1 VGVIPPFAQE
11 APADDTPAQA
21 WIRDWVGFLSEML
34 PVILPVAV
42 ILVALVL
49 IFKAK
54 GIGQV
59 IGFVLGAALVF
70 FLLVNLDEVSEF
82 FREEL
87 PIDQAEETGS

>member
-1 VGVIPPFAQE
+1 VLLPFAQE
-11 APADDTPAQA
+11 APGDSPAQA

-59 IGFVLGAALVF
+59 IGFVLGAAVVF
-70 FLLVNLDEVSEF
+70 FLLMNLDEVAQF